1 MMTNDLKSLVPAQE
15 KLEWV
20 TPTISLM
27 DTQDTLGK
35 LLTQKVE
42 NLVLNRGPS

>member
-20 TPTISLM
+20 TPKILQITVEETFGSL
-27 DTQDTLGK
+27 K
-35 LLTQKVE
+35 NKVGAE
-42 NLVLNRGPS
+42 EGTYGPS